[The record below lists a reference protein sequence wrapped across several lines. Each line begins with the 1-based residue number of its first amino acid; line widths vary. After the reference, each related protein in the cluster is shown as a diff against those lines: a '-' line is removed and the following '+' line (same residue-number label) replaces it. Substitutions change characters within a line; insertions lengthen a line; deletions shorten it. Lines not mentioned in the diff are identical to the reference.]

1 MPSVAFAGVL
11 VTLGSQKFVLEFKIH
26 LSERSEFVFW
36 TLLLTNLCKPGVT
49 GSETAT
55 EGIWLLA
62 RHLAIFMHF
71 YIFLFHQRNHNRLL
85 GMQPGFC
92 LFKHL

>member
-11 VTLGSQKFVLEFKIH
+11 VILGSLEFVLESKIH

-36 TLLLTNLCKPGVT
+36 TLFLTNSCKLRIT

-55 EGIWLLA
+55 EGIWVLA

-71 YIFLFHQRNHNRLL
+71 YIFLFHQRNHNCLL
-85 GMQPGFC
+85 GM
-92 LFKHL
+92 

>member
-36 TLLLTNLCKPGVT
+36 TLLLTNVAMLGFPGAQ
-49 GSETAT
+49 TAT

-85 GMQPGFC
+85 GMQPVFC
-92 LFKHL
+92 LFKDL

>member
-11 VTLGSQKFVLEFKIH
+11 VTLGSQRFVLEFKKH

-36 TLLLTNLCKPGVT
+36 TLLLTNLCKPSVT

-85 GMQPGFC
+85 GMQPVFC
-92 LFKHL
+92 LFKDL

>member
-11 VTLGSQKFVLEFKIH
+11 VTLGSQRFVLEFKIH

-36 TLLLTNLCKPGVT
+36 TLLLTNLCKPSVT

-62 RHLAIFMHF
+62 RHLAIVS
-71 YIFLFHQRNHNRLL
+71 IVVRRFL
-85 GMQPGFC
+85 PY
-92 LFKHL
+92 